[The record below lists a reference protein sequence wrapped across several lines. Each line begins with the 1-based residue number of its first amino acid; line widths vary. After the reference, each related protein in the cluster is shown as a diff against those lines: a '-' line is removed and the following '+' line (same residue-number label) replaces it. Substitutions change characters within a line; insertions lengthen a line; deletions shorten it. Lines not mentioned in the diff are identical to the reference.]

1 MTEPFD
7 FPFLGGGGVIGI
19 EAIYFL
25 KYLLARLQ
33 AKPKDFWKSHRYRAF
48 WG

>member
-7 FPFLGGGGVIGI
+7 FPFLGAGRVIGT
-19 EAIYFL
+19 EALHFP

-33 AKPKDFWKSHRYRAF
+33 AKPKDFWKSHR
-48 WG
+48 

>member
-1 MTEPFD
+1 MIASFD

-19 EAIYFL
+19 EALHFP

-33 AKPKDFWKSHRYRAF
+33 AKPKDFWKSHR
-48 WG
+48 